1 MWGFWGVDAISD
13 RSFRLI
19 AAGWIRSSEDR
30 FGRAW
35 RSFKSFLCASSIP
48 LHHVSLRVVMDF
60 LTHLYGMCMSWST
73 IATHGSTISM
83 TMAPVD
89 GVNVGDLLLIKRLM
103 RGVFK
108 ERPSRRFIPAPWDPL
123 RVFGIFQLWP
133 AELPLSS

>member
-1 MWGFWGVDAISD
+1 MDQILKGSVREGLTVLQVLPVRF
-13 RSFRLI
+13 LH
-19 AAGWIRSSEDR
+19 SS
-30 FGRAW
+30 
-35 RSFKSFLCASSIP
+35 
-48 LHHVSLRVVMDF
+48 HHASLRVIMDL

-83 TMAPVD
+83 SMAPVD
-89 GVNVGDLLLIKRLM
+89 GVNIGDLLLIKRLM

-133 AELPLSS
+133 AELPLSG